1 MILPVILALF
11 LQSSCPALEAIAWC
25 AIPSA
30 NATERPGP
38 QSAAKPAAGGEEL
51 TGLPRGRRLVLKDGS
66 YQLVRSYEKKGDR
79 VRYFSVERDA
89 WEEIPDAMVDWDAT
103 KKAGEADEKA
113 AAALLEKTRIQEA
126 AANAQTPIDVDASL
140 LVAPGVFL
148 PDGEGMFAIEGKSV
162 KRLEQA
168 GSEVKTDKK
177 TVLKQI
183 LSPIPIVPSKHN
195 VELPGA
201 RAAVRLASAVP
212 EFYLREPAPGQ
223 DPDSPVLR
231 SSRQGADGPDVALVR
246 AKVKGNKRLLE
257 SIRNLFGQQL
267 SQEREEIA
275 VQRWEVAPDIYRF
288 TLSAP
293 LPPGEYAL
301 AEILQDGLNLYVWDF
316 GVDASPAATPAAHK
330 SK

>member
-1 MILPVILALF
+1 
-11 LQSSCPALEAIAWC
+11 
-25 AIPSA
+25 
-30 NATERPGP
+30 
-38 QSAAKPAAGGEEL
+38 
-51 TGLPRGRRLVLKDGS
+51 
-66 YQLVRSYEKKGDR
+66 
-79 VRYFSVERDA
+79 
-89 WEEIPDAMVDWDAT
+89 MVDWDAT
-103 KKAGEADEKA
+103 TKAGEADEKA

-140 LVAPGVFL
+140 LVAPGLFL

-177 TVLKQI
+177 TALKQI

-195 VELPGA
+195 VELAGA
-201 RAAVRLASAVP
+201 RATLRLTSSVP
-212 EFYLREPAPGQ
+212 EFYLREPALGQ
-223 DPDSPVLR
+223 DPDSTVLR
-231 SSRQGADGPDVALVR
+231 SSRQGPDGPDVTLVR

-316 GVDASPAATPAAHK
+316 GVDPAPAAGTDARRPK
-330 SK
+330 

>member
-1 MILPVILALF
+1 
-11 LQSSCPALEAIAWC
+11 
-25 AIPSA
+25 
-30 NATERPGP
+30 
-38 QSAAKPAAGGEEL
+38 
-51 TGLPRGRRLVLKDGS
+51 
-66 YQLVRSYEKKGDR
+66 
-79 VRYFSVERDA
+79 
-89 WEEIPDAMVDWDAT
+89 
-103 KKAGEADEKA
+103 
-113 AAALLEKTRIQEA
+113 
-126 AANAQTPIDVDASL
+126 
-140 LVAPGVFL
+140 
-148 PDGEGMFAIEGKSV
+148 MFAIEGKSV

-168 GSEVKTDKK
+168 GSVVKTDKK
-177 TVLKQI
+177 TALTQI

-201 RAAVRLASAVP
+201 RATVRLTSTVP
-212 EFYLREPAPGQ
+212 EFYLREPALGQ
-223 DPDSPVLR
+223 DADSTVLR
-231 SSRQGADGPDVALVR
+231 SSRQGPDGPDVTLVR
-246 AKVKGNKRLLE
+246 AKIKGNKRLLE

-316 GVDASPAATPAAHK
+316 GVDAAPAATPAPHK